1 MTQPRT
7 KTRFSS
13 SLPRLTPP
21 SFLHS
26 FPPFLPRL
34 PALEEGASK
43 ERGGEEAFEW
53 ITTTRRGGGGE
64 TL

>member
-34 PALEEGASK
+34 PALGEEASK
-43 ERGGEEAFEW
+43 ERGGG
-53 ITTTRRGGGGE
+53 I
-64 TL
+64 